1 MLNEIYFADYSG
13 NRFCAHEAAWHAIIA
28 RMFTLFVRIA
38 VVAALIGVAVHWAQ
52 GAGPGAVPLVV
63 VVFGAAA
70 ARYFARDLVDLVPAL
85 ARLARR
91 RALEPWNGRYYAF
104 DGHQVRL
111 YLVDGTVWIAAGD
124 LKDILVPPPTGLEL
138 RQMPEGARVPGTNV
152 DGYTE
157 AALLRLLA
165 LRNANRG
172 GRRELLRFAHWLQNE
187 AAPNLRRLPS
197 STT

>member
-1 MLNEIYFADYSG
+1 MSNKIYLADYSG
-13 NRFCAHEAAWHAIIA
+13 NRFASHEAACHAIIEA
-28 RMFTLFVRIA
+28 MLRLCVRIA
-38 VVAALIGVAVHWAQ
+38 VVAALIGVAVRWAQ
-52 GAGPGAVPLVV
+52 GAGPGFVPLVV

-70 ARYFARDLVDLVPAL
+70 VRYFARDLVDVVPAL

-91 RALEPWNGRYYAF
+91 RALAPWNGRYYAF

-111 YLVDGTVWIAAGD
+111 YLVDDVVWIAARD
-124 LKDILVPPPTGLEL
+124 LEDILVPAPTGLEL
-138 RQMPEGARVPGTNV
+138 RQMPDGLRIPGTNV

-172 GRRELLRFAHWLQNE
+172 GRRELLRFAHWLQND